1 MQETGEIGLFFRVF
15 CILVRP
21 HCKFSY
27 LSVIMWC
34 MLLRRPLTV
43 MQKGRTNLFGIGTKD
58 VGIDLGTAN
67 TLVFIKGKGIVLRE
81 PSVVAKNTVTNE
93 IVAVGSAAKN
103 MIGRT
108 PGSIVAT
115 RPMKDGVIADFE
127 TTTAMIEHYMKE
139 ATKASG
145 GSWKKPNV
153 MICVPYGITSV
164 EQRAVIDA
172 ARQAGAKDAFT
183 IEEPFAAA
191 IGANLPVWEPTGSM
205 VVDIGGG
212 TTEVAVI
219 SLGGIVTSES
229 IRVGGDTMDLAIISY
244 IRKTY
249 NLTIGERT
257 AEAIKIEI
265 GSAKDAVKA
274 EKMDIRGRDLLTG
287 LPKTLEISSEE
298 IVEALRESILQII
311 EGVKKTLETT
321 PPELSSDVMERGI
334 VLTGGGAML
343 RNLDKVISDETNMP
357 VFIAE
362 DPLDCVAMGTGKALD
377 NLEVIK
383 KMQVK

>member
-1 MQETGEIGLFFRVF
+1 MFGLG
-15 CILVRP
+15 
-21 HCKFSY
+21 S
-27 LSVIMWC
+27 
-34 MLLRRPLTV
+34 
-43 MQKGRTNLFGIGTKD
+43 KD

-67 TLVFIKGKGIVLRE
+67 TLVFVKGKGIVLRE
-81 PSVVAKNTVTNE
+81 PSVVAKNTKTGD
-93 IVAVGSAAKN
+93 IVAVGNDAKN

-108 PGSIVAT
+108 PGSIVAI
-115 RPMKDGVIADFE
+115 RPMKDGVISDFDI
-127 TTTAMIEHYMKE
+127 TATMIEYYLKE
-139 ATKASG
+139 ALKVSG
-145 GSWKKPNV
+145 SNWKKPNV

-172 ARQAGAKDAFT
+172 SRKAGAKEAFT

-191 IGANLPVWEPTGSM
+191 IGASLPVWDPTGSM

-229 IRVGGDTMDLAIISY
+229 VRCGGDAMDHAIIAY

-257 AEAIKIEI
+257 AEA
-265 GSAKDAVKA
+265 VKMEVGTA
-274 EKMDIRGRDLLTG
+274 SLEGGTNEQMEIRGRDLVTG
-287 LPKTLEISSEE
+287 LPKTIEITSSEISES
-298 IVEALRESILQII
+298 LRECVTQII
-311 EGVKKTLETT
+311 EGVKKTLEQT
-321 PPELSSDVMERGI
+321 PPELSADVMERGI
-334 VLTGGGAML
+334 VLTGGGALL

-362 DPLDCVAMGTGKALD
+362 NPLDCVAIGTGQALD
-377 NLEVIK
+377 HIDLIRSQ
-383 KMQVK
+383 QVKG

>member
-1 MQETGEIGLFFRVF
+1 VAKDRKEENNVF
-15 CILVRP
+15 
-21 HCKFSY
+21 
-27 LSVIMWC
+27 
-34 MLLRRPLTV
+34 
-43 MQKGRTNLFGIGTKD
+43 GFGAKD

-81 PSVVAKNTVTNE
+81 PSVVAKNTNNGD
-93 IVAVGSAAKN
+93 IVAVGNDARN

-108 PGSIVAT
+108 PGSIVAI
-115 RPMKDGVIADFE
+115 RPMKDGVIADFDI
-127 TTTAMIEHYMKE
+127 TTAMIQYYLKE
-139 ATKASG
+139 ALKSSG
-145 GSWKKPNV
+145 GTWKKPNV

-164 EQRAVIDA
+164 ERRAVIDA
-172 ARQAGAKDAFT
+172 ARQAGARDAVT

-191 IGANLPVWEPTGSM
+191 IGSNLPVWEPTGSM

-229 IRVGGDTMDLAIISY
+229 VRVGGDAMDLAITSY
-244 IRKTY
+244 IRKMY

-265 GSAKDAVKA
+265 GSAKVIENI
-274 EKMDIRGRDLLTG
+274 EKMEIRGRDLVTG

-298 IVEALRESILQII
+298 IAEALKESVSAII
-311 EGVKKTLETT
+311 DGVKKTLEQT
-321 PPELSSDVMERGI
+321 PPELSADVMERGI
-334 VLTGGGAML
+334 VLTGGGAL
-343 RNLDKVISDETNMP
+343 LKNLDKVISDETSMP

-362 DPLDCVAMGTGKALD
+362 NPLDCVAIGTGMALD
-377 NLEVIK
+377 HMNMIRQNSK
-383 KMQVK
+383 H

>member
-1 MQETGEIGLFFRVF
+1 M
-15 CILVRP
+15 
-21 HCKFSY
+21 
-27 LSVIMWC
+27 
-34 MLLRRPLTV
+34 
-43 MQKGRTNLFGIGTKD
+43 FGFGTRD

-81 PSVVAKNTVTNE
+81 PSVVAKNTHTGE
-93 IVAVGSAAKN
+93 IVAVGSAARN

-127 TTTAMIEHYMKE
+127 ITTAMIEHYMKE
-139 ATKASG
+139 AMKAAG
-145 GSWKKPNV
+145 GSMKKPNV
-153 MICVPYGITSV
+153 MVCVPYGITSV

-172 ARQAGAKDAFT
+172 SRQAGAKDAFT

-191 IGANLPVWEPTGSM
+191 IGAGLPVWEPTGSM

-229 IRVGGDTMDLAIISY
+229 IRVGGDTMDGAITSY
-244 IRKTY
+244 IRKAY

-257 AEAIKIEI
+257 SEAIKIEI
-265 GSAKDAVKA
+265 GSAQVDEEK
-274 EKMDIRGRDLLTG
+274 EKMEIRGRDLLTG
-287 LPKTLEISSEE
+287 LPKTLEITSDE
-298 IVEALRESILQII
+298 IAGALRESITQII

-334 VLTGGGAML
+334 VLTGGGALL
-343 RNLDKVISDETNMP
+343 RNLDKVISEETNMP

-362 DPLDCVAMGTGKALD
+362 DPLDCVAIGTGKALD
-377 NLEVIK
+377 NFDVIK
-383 KMQVK
+383 KMQAR